1 MNNDLISR
9 EDLKK
14 AITEKKYP
22 RVVEDYIHGYNDG
35 LNDIIDLIDNAPT
48 INTTCPNCDS
58 GYAQGYSDG
67 YLIGKEEIAH
77 GQCIKCGRETSGV
90 ASVFDDNDNL
100 TQKVYLC
107 SECWENSEPFKPVKF
122 TDDIAADLSRLK
134 AENNRLTAELERV
147 YELYNGLI
155 ASKQE
160 QPRKGCPFG
169 DQRETCAEFRANGC
183 DLCKLATS

>member
-1 MNNDLISR
+1 MTN
-9 EDLKK
+9 KQ
-14 AITEKKYP
+14 AINILLSLP
-22 RVVEDYIHGYNDG
+22 
-35 LNDIIDLIDNAPT
+35 LQAP
-48 INTTCPNCDS
+48 
-58 GYAQGYSDG
+58 SDG
-67 YLIGKEEIAH
+67 ELVDIQAAVKMAIKALDEGTP

-90 ASVFDDNDNL
+90 VSFFDDNGNL

-107 SECWENSEPFKPVKF
+107 SECWENNDEPVEPVKF
-122 TDDIAADLSRLK
+122 TDDITADLSRLK

-160 QPRKGCPFG
+160 QPPKVCPFG

-183 DLCKLATS
+183 DLCKFATS